1 MLFSRYNTTN
11 TPPFIFTRIRYCES
25 FFMTQMINCF
35 FEDCLKSSKTW
46 RKNYKNLLS
55 RNKRQQLWKARVKW
69 YMWRIWTIIKSK
81 ENWHDAF
88 AKNRNEGYLSE
99 GYWKYHFLWYF
110 FVVGIFRFS
119 SSPLPS
125 PRMSLWL
132 RQTLNYSGLI
142 GVLRIFTEQF
152 SLWFYAW
159 CHVISLTETK
169 IFFFLSVVT
178 NLLFNWSKFSLKRVG
193 DFFFGLRSLSFR

>member
-1 MLFSRYNTTN
+1 MFWYYYVPEMKYSSYLSNRRSRYHPKKWPLTSKEGRMLFSRYTTTN

-119 SSPLPS
+119 SFPLPS

-132 RQTLNYSGLI
+132 SQTLNYSGLL
-142 GVLRIFTEQF
+142 GV
-152 SLWFYAW
+152 
-159 CHVISLTETK
+159 
-169 IFFFLSVVT
+169 
-178 NLLFNWSKFSLKRVG
+178 
-193 DFFFGLRSLSFR
+193 

>member
-1 MLFSRYNTTN
+1 MPSSVVFFPIKEFVILFLKTLKLNNLLFKLLRFVLILLRTRDEIFVLSIKQTQQISPKKWPLTSKEGRMLFTRYNTTN

-46 RKNYKNLLS
+46 HKNYKNLLS
-55 RNKRQQLWKARVKW
+55 RNKRQQLWKPRVKW

-110 FVVGIFRFS
+110 FVVGIFRF
-119 SSPLPS
+119 
-125 PRMSLWL
+125 
-132 RQTLNYSGLI
+132 
-142 GVLRIFTEQF
+142 
-152 SLWFYAW
+152 
-159 CHVISLTETK
+159 
-169 IFFFLSVVT
+169 
-178 NLLFNWSKFSLKRVG
+178 
-193 DFFFGLRSLSFR
+193 